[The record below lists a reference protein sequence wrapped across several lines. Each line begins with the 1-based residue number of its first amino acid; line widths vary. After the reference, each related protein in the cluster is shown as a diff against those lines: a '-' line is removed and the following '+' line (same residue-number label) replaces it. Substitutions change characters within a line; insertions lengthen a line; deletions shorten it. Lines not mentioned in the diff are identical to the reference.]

1 MTVARE
7 VFCVRGYNI
16 IASGIISA
24 AILQSVLK
32 IMETIIINRLQYGLI
47 IRA

>member
-1 MTVARE
+1 MAVTCE
-7 VFCVRGYNI
+7 IFCVRCHNI

-32 IMETIIINRLQYGLI
+32 IMETIIINRLQYSLI
-47 IRA
+47 ICA